1 MHKHFRYST
10 GKQNKQIDHFLG
22 EGDEKMQGEIL
33 SKYQRYLIASH
44 RTPLTNT
51 LFTGETTAWDI
62 SNSSEIKECD
72 LINIHWVSEFLN
84 SKSIHYLSELKK
96 PIVWTLHDERAFTG
110 GCHYTYGCN
119 GFKSNCSDCPQL
131 QTSLHWLA
139 EKNFE
144 NRMKFIRQI
153 PIHFVTPS
161 KWLKNKLISSSV
173 FNNALHRVSVIRN
186 SLNLDIF
193 KPASYQKKISIRKK
207 NGLPEN
213 NICILIGCFSWEE
226 ERKGFKYLLQ
236 SLQQLSKTLKDNSYD
251 KNITLV
257 SMGDGDFKIKGIE
270 HKNLGFISGEMI
282 ISEIISCCDIFINMS
297 REDNLPNTIIESL
310 ACGVPV
316 ISTGVGGIP
325 EMYDLKKSGRIVTRD
340 DSKSM
345 HDALL
350 LFVNN
355 PELIRESKKNA
366 RSDAEKN
373 YSPRIQASKYFELFR
388 KEISLQ
394 EENSVNSCSKIS
406 RSDKKNNSQKEL
418 PIRIPAI
425 ENFPN
430 NSYSFDALQW
440 YENKFKSER

>member
-1 MHKHFRYST
+1 
-10 GKQNKQIDHFLG
+10 
-22 EGDEKMQGEIL
+22 
-33 SKYQRYLIASH
+33 
-44 RTPLTNT
+44 
-51 LFTGETTAWDI
+51 
-62 SNSSEIKECD
+62 
-72 LINIHWVSEFLN
+72 
-84 SKSIHYLSELKK
+84 
-96 PIVWTLHDERAFTG
+96 
-110 GCHYTYGCN
+110 
-119 GFKSNCSDCPQL
+119 
-131 QTSLHWLA
+131 
-139 EKNFE
+139 
-144 NRMKFIRQI
+144 
-153 PIHFVTPS
+153 
-161 KWLKNKLISSSV
+161 
-173 FNNALHRVSVIRN
+173 
-186 SLNLDIF
+186 
-193 KPASYQKKISIRKK
+193 
-207 NGLPEN
+207 
-213 NICILIGCFSWEE
+213 
-226 ERKGFKYLLQ
+226 
-236 SLQQLSKTLKDNSYD
+236 
-251 KNITLV
+251 
-257 SMGDGDFKIKGIE
+257 
-270 HKNLGFISGEMI
+270 
-282 ISEIISCCDIFINMS
+282 MS